1 MQVFF
6 ADGMTN
12 ISMSGNGLIRLEFGA
27 VAPTGKPEGK
37 QQVALQ
43 PTQQIVMPLEGFLR
57 AFGTQEQVM
66 KKLLDDGLVKRS
78 APETAEA
85 VTKQ

>member
-6 ADGMTN
+6 ADGITN
-12 ISMSGNGLIRLEFGA
+12 VSLSGSGLVRIEFGA
-27 VAPTGKPEGK
+27 IAPASTGEGE
-37 QQVALQ
+37 QQMTLS

-66 KKLLDDGLVKRS
+66 KKLMEDGLVKRREGEE
-78 APETAEA
+78 PIT
-85 VTKQ
+85 TKQ